1 MPLNTHDPEYNFELN
16 LMSQAQGY
24 DDHDLLIDLYA
35 DERHPESSLS
45 NALSAFQQQAPASA
59 ATEDAPAALKRT
71 LAKVEHM
78 SEAPTDLMNVDDE
91 NSNRRHG
98 GDLEK
103 DGVTSLAID
112 LGVDASM
119 STQDAINAAAHDM
132 ANAATLLVR
141 SGVRLLIAK
150 SQCQHGEFENHCAS
164 VGISPQRAREAMSYA
179 RFAAQLPTK
188 ERDKYLVL
196 PKKSALLLANAE
208 PEVISFLLEDENL
221 GLTRKV
227 RNRAELTE
235 LARALTESEDERKR
249 YQSENE
255 ALHKEMKALRQ
266 AQDVQIA
273 GSEYPAVVVQLRKES
288 SVLADEA
295 IAALSSIRTHVESF
309 EYFAGDADTAERN
322 LHAAMFPALNNVASV
337 FKAANDLIHD
347 ICDQFGLN
355 PADIVGRSNVVL
367 PAEELAIIEAA
378 RDTMLARKAGKAA
391 ARHSQYA
398 DNGDL
403 TRGRGRPRKA

>member
-1 MPLNTHDPEYNFELN
+1 MTQLGTHDYQFN
-16 LMSQAQGY
+16 LITPRAANEQQH
-24 DDHDLLIDLYA
+24 DDFKIDLYA
-35 DERHPESSLS
+35 DERHPESSLR
-45 NALSAFQQQAPASA
+45 NALSAFQQQQLAPEAVI
-59 ATEDAPAALKRT
+59 EDAPITLERT
-71 LAKVEHM
+71 LTKVGHM
-78 SEAPTDLMNVDDE
+78 SDTPTDLVIVDDE
-91 NSNRRHG
+91 NSNTRQSRISNDLVTLA
-98 GDLEK
+98 GDLGIE
-103 DGVTSLAID
+103 TNLNA
-112 LGVDASM
+112 
-119 STQDAINAAAHDM
+119 QDNINAAAHDM

-150 SQCQHGEFENHCAS
+150 SQCQHGEFEDYCS
-164 VGISPQRAREAMSYA
+164 KVGISPRRAQEAMSYA

-221 GLTRKV
+221 ELTRKV

-266 AQDVQIA
+266 AQEAQIA

-309 EYFAGDADTAERN
+309 EYFTGDADTAERN

-337 FKAANDLIHD
+337 FKAANDLIND
-347 ICDQFGLN
+347 ICYQFGLN
-355 PADIVGRSNVVL
+355 PADIVGRSNAAL

>member
-1 MPLNTHDPEYNFELN
+1 MNNTTSSEYQFDLDV
-16 LMSQAQGY
+16 LGADT
-24 DDHDLLIDLYA
+24 DDHDFQIDLYA
-35 DERHPESSLS
+35 DERHPESNLR
-45 NALSAFQQQAPASA
+45 NALSAFQQQQLAPEAVI
-59 ATEDAPAALKRT
+59 EDAPITLKRT

-78 SEAPTDLMNVDDE
+78 SDTPTDLVIVDDE
-91 NSNRRHG
+91 NSNVRLAHISE
-98 GDLEK
+98 D
-103 DGVTSLAID
+103 VTSLAID
-112 LGVDASM
+112 LGVDISLPVKDM
-119 STQDAINAAAHDM
+119 IHDAGRDM

-141 SGVRLLIAK
+141 SGVKLIAAK
-150 SQCQHGEFENHCAS
+150 AQCQHGEFEPLCEAI
-164 VGISPQRAREAMSYA
+164 GISRFRAAEAMRYA
-179 RFAAQLPTK
+179 SFASRLPSK

-221 GLTRKV
+221 ELTRKV

-266 AQDVQIA
+266 AQEAQIA

-309 EYFAGDADTAERN
+309 EYFAGDVDTAERN
-322 LHAAMFPALNNVASV
+322 LHAALFPALNNVASV
-337 FKAANDLIHD
+337 FKAADDLIRD
-347 ICDQFGLN
+347 ICNQFGLN
-355 PADIVGRSNVVL
+355 PLDIAGRSNSTL
-367 PAEELAIIEAA
+367 PTEELAIIEAA

-391 ARHSQYA
+391 ARQSQYA

>member
-1 MPLNTHDPEYNFELN
+1 MTQLGTRDYQFDLITPRAANEQQHDDFK
-16 LMSQAQGY
+16 
-24 DDHDLLIDLYA
+24 IDLYA
-35 DERHPESSLS
+35 DERHPESSLR
-45 NALSAFQQQAPASA
+45 NALSAFQQQQLAPEAVI
-59 ATEDAPAALKRT
+59 EDDK
-71 LAKVEHM
+71 
-78 SEAPTDLMNVDDE
+78 
-91 NSNRRHG
+91 NSNPRQSG
-98 GDLEK
+98 ISEN
-103 DGVTSLAID
+103 LAGLAQD
-112 LGVDASM
+112 LGVNASLSPSDIM
-119 STQDAINAAAHDM
+119 LEAAHDM

-141 SGVRLLIAK
+141 SGVKLLIAK
-150 SQCQHGEFENHCAS
+150 QQCAHGEFEALCKS
-164 VGISPQRAREAMSYA
+164 LGIGSQRASEAMRYA
-179 RFAAQLPTK
+179 NFAAQLPTK

-221 GLTRKV
+221 ELTRKV

-266 AQDVQIA
+266 AQEAQIA

-337 FKAANDLIHD
+337 FKAANDLIND
-347 ICDQFGLN
+347 ICYQFGLN
-355 PADIVGRSNVVL
+355 PADIVGRSNVAL